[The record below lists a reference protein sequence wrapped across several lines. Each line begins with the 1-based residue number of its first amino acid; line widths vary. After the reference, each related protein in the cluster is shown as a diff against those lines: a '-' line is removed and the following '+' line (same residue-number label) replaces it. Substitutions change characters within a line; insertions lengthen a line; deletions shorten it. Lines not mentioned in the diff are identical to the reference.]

1 MDALLG
7 TTHNV
12 DAAQECLRAFIIFL
26 YGLIVLRLSGRRT
39 FARMS
44 ALDFIITI
52 VVGSVLAQAMTG
64 SVPIGPAMTGV
75 ATLVFLHVLVA
86 FAVARSDAVSRMIE
100 GGPVG
105 LLRDGILDERARLGC
120 KISRAD
126 LVEALRGKGID
137 GLKELQRVKALQLE
151 PSGKITVIMHDAC

>member
-7 TTHNV
+7 TTHDVN
-12 DAAQECLRAFIIFL
+12 AAQECLRALIIFL

-52 VVGSVLAQAMTG
+52 VVGSVLAQAMSG
-64 SVPIGPAMTGV
+64 SVPIGPAMVGV
-75 ATLVFLHVLVA
+75 ATLIFLHVLVA
-86 FAVARSDAVSRMIE
+86 FAVARSDRASRIIE
-100 GGPVG
+100 GPSVS
-105 LLRDGILDERARLGC
+105 LLRDGALDEKARLGC

-126 LVEALRGKGID
+126 LVEALRGRGVD
-137 GLKELQRVKALQLE
+137 GLKELQNVKALQLE
-151 PSGKITVIMHDAC
+151 PSGKISVIKHKKV